1 MKNTKA
7 LCLGLLF
14 TVIGLSSANAQFGGL
29 KDKLL
34 KVGTAQGAKALGV
47 EIGRAHV

>member
-1 MKNTKA
+1 MKNTKS

-14 TVIGLSSANAQFGGL
+14 TIAGLNNVNAQFGGL

-47 EIGRAHV
+47 DKF